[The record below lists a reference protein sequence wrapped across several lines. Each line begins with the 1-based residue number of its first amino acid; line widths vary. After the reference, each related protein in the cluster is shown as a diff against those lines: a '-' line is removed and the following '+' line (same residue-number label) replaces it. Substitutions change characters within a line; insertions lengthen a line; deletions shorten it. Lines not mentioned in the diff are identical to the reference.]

1 MNQVAQYGQIKIDQF
16 SVNFNLTEKMQET
29 VGKWLQAKRK
39 EKGLNQTELAERAR
53 VSKNYISLLE
63 AGKVSQPRLYQTSF
77 DQI

>member
-39 EKGLNQTELAERAR
+39 EKGLNQTELANRAFF
-53 VSKNYISLLE
+53 K
-63 AGKVSQPRLYQTSF
+63 PRSTKYKMSGRRAL
-77 DQI
+77 